1 MLPLPVEAN
10 GISPGLFFASAARS
24 LAELTG
30 VSGLTT
36 RIVVGRTTSVIGAKS
51 RGEWCDGWVANRKP
65 ACSDAA

>member
-1 MLPLPVEAN
+1 
-10 GISPGLFFASAARS
+10 

-51 RGEWCDGWVANRKP
+51 RSV
-65 ACSDAA
+65 S